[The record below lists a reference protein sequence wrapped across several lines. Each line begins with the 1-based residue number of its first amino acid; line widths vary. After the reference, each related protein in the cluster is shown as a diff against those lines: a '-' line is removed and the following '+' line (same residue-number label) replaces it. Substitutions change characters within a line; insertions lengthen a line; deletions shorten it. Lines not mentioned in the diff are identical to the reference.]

1 MAAGP
6 CRMRQD
12 VFRAVLI
19 TSLAWLVLFSCMLFY
34 YLDRS
39 LLISDR
45 SARFGSAGFVN
56 DSPVSQRIQPSPF
69 DHPKKV
75 SIGHMSTKSEA
86 VDPEVQAQ
94 LDLLLATLNF
104 DPQGLGAGG
113 TGVTIERELEE
124 EMQEKFKQN
133 QFNLMASDRISINR
147 TLPDYRIEKCKS
159 VESSLATNSAT
170 VSIIIVFHNEAWS
183 TLLRTLHSVLNRTP
197 LHLLAEIILID
208 DLSERSYLK
217 RPLELYTRR
226 FPLPVHL
233 LHLPQRSGL
242 IRARLAGSAMS
253 TGTVLLFLDA
263 HVEVSI
269 GWLEPLVDRVVDN
282 RKRVVA
288 PIIDVISDDTFE
300 YVTASDTT
308 WGGFNWHLNFRWYP
322 VPDREMNRR
331 GWDRSTPIQTPTIA
345 GGLFAIDKKFFY
357 EIGSYDQGM
366 QVWGGENLE
375 ISFRVWM
382 CGGTLEIHPCSRVG
396 HVFRKQTPYT
406 FPGGTAKVIH
416 HNAKRTAEVWMD
428 EYAQFFYAMV
438 PGAKHVE
445 PGDVTERKE
454 LRQRLKCKSFKW
466 YLENI
471 YPESPVP
478 ASFLSIGQIK
488 NPETRLCVDTMG
500 KKNGQPAGVSGCH
513 GLGGNQA
520 WAYTERGE
528 LRSDELCLSGRD
540 SAVRMDKCASN
551 GHPMGKQQFKY
562 VPSTK
567 QLVHVKSQRC
577 LAVDPSASSPL
588 SLKDCEK
595 TKFEH
600 VQWELHNLTFR
611 SDPLSPPGPPAPAA
625 ER

>member
-1 MAAGP
+1 MIAGP
-6 CRMRQD
+6 CRLRQD
-12 VFRAVLI
+12 VCRAILI
-19 TSLAWLVLFSCMLFY
+19 TSLVWFGLFSCLLFY
-34 YLDRS
+34 FLDRS
-39 LLISDR
+39 LLISERTSVAR
-45 SARFGSAGFVN
+45 SARFAGVGLGNASSADQFPARRVDQAN
-56 DSPVSQRIQPSPF
+56 QMIIERPTVRPESP
-69 DHPKKV
+69 
-75 SIGHMSTKSEA
+75 
-86 VDPEVQAQ
+86 
-94 LDLLLATLNF
+94 
-104 DPQGLGAGG
+104 GAGG
-113 TGVTIERELEE
+113 AGVTIEKEFED
-124 EMQEKFKQN
+124 EMHEKFKQN
-133 QFNLMASDRISINR
+133 QFNLMASDRVSINR

-159 VESSLATNSAT
+159 VHTSMSSNTDT

-197 LHLLAEIILID
+197 LHLLAELILID
-208 DLSERSYLK
+208 DLSERDYLK
-217 RPLELYTRR
+217 RPLELYMRR

-233 LHLPQRSGL
+233 LHLPERSGL
-242 IRARLAGSAMS
+242 IRARLAGSAMA
-253 TGTVLLFLDA
+253 TGKVLLFLDA

-269 GWLEPLVDRVVDN
+269 GWLEPLVERVIGD

-366 QVWGGENLE
+366 QVW
-375 ISFRVWM
+375 M
-382 CGGTLEIHPCSRVG
+382 CGGSLEIHPCSRVG

-428 EYAQFFYAMV
+428 DYAQFFYAMV

-445 PGDVTERKE
+445 LGDVTERKE
-454 LRQRLKCKSFKW
+454 LRKRLECKSFKW

-478 ASFLSIGQIK
+478 ANFLSIGQIK

-520 WAYTERGE
+520 WAYTANGE
-528 LRSDELCLSGRD
+528 IRSDELCLSAKD
-540 SAVRMDKCASN
+540 SVVRMDKCASN
-551 GHPMGKQQFKY
+551 GHPTAKQQFKY
-562 VPSTK
+562 VPTTK
-567 QLVHVKSQRC
+567 QLVHVKTQRC
-577 LAVDPSASSPL
+577 LTVDPSVSSSLGL
-588 SLKDCEK
+588 SDCEAA
-595 TKFEH
+595 KFEH
-600 VQWELHNLTFR
+600 AQWELNNLPGIN
-611 SDPLSPPGPPAPAA
+611 PLSPPGPPAAEDAA
-625 ER
+625 RR